1 MVVAKPPP
9 GPEVILTIRLVL
21 GIVWLLAAAAVI
33 GLPLLTGRIRVG
45 GPDAEPVGRRSDPQG
60 FWSTYA
66 FSTGLFL
73 LVSLGAAWFVVKIT
87 TP

>member
-1 MVVAKPPP
+1 MAKPPP
-9 GPEVILTIRLVL
+9 SPEVILAIRLGLAV
-21 GIVWLLAAAAVI
+21 VWLLVAAAVI

-45 GPDAEPVGRRSDPQG
+45 GPDASPIGRRTDPQG

-66 FSTGLFL
+66 LSTGLFL
-73 LVSLGAAWFVVKIT
+73 VISLGIAWFVVKVT

>member
-1 MVVAKPPP
+1 VAKPPP
-9 GPEVILTIRLVL
+9 SPETLLTIRLAL
-21 GIVWLLAAAAVI
+21 GAVWLIAAAAVA

-45 GPDAEPVGRRSDPQG
+45 GPDATPIGRRSDPQG

-73 LVSLGAAWFVVKIT
+73 VVSAGAAWVVVKIT

>member
-1 MVVAKPPP
+1 VAKPPP
-9 GPEVILTIRLVL
+9 SPEVISTIRFVL
-21 GIVWLLAAAAVI
+21 GAVWLLVAAAVI

-45 GPDAEPVGRRSDPQG
+45 GPDATPIGRRSDPQG

-66 FSTGLFL
+66 FSTGLFVV
-73 LVSLGAAWFVVKIT
+73 VSVGAAWFFVKIT

>member
-1 MVVAKPPP
+1 MVKPPP
-9 GPEVILTIRLVL
+9 GPEVILTIRLVFG
-21 GIVWLLAAAAVI
+21 GIWLLVATAVI

-45 GPDAEPVGRRSDPQG
+45 GPDATPIRRRSDPQG

-73 LVSLGAAWFVVKIT
+73 LVSVGVAWFIAKIT